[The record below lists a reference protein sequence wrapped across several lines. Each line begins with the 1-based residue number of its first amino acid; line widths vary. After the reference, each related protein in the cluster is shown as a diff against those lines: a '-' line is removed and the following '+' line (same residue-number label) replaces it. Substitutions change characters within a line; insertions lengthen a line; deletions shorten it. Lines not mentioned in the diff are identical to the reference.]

1 MINETQVDTTRS
13 LPCHGRHLCL
23 PSSLVSWRPH
33 LVLVYFSLP
42 PFLSLRSWTTSFCL
56 LAQEIPA
63 DKEPCVPATSAPIV
77 NKTNQNRRE
86 HREGKSNDP
95 HSFFLFVS
103 RLLFF
108 VVVPPCRKLNSLY
121 IGSHPGYNI
130 YLLISNWKLG

>member
-1 MINETQVDTTRS
+1 MRRRWT
-13 LPCHGRHLCL
+13 PHGPSPATVAIFASHLLLCL
-23 PSSLVSWRPH
+23 GGLIWSS
-33 LVLVYFSLP
+33 FTSLP
-42 PFLSLRSWTTSFCL
+42 PFLFLRSWTTSFCL

-63 DKEPCVPATSAPIV
+63 DKEPCVPAASAPIV
-77 NKTNQNRRE
+77 SKTNQNRRE